1 MARAPAAA
9 VESSGPDRSVE
20 PRPAGWYSGIFPTI
34 VSLFTVVAR
43 TLFLLLL
50 LAAGWARAAD
60 SLEAA
65 AVEYR
70 EVGEVYTAEGMV
82 EAVRQATVSAQISGR
97 IVEVRFDV
105 GDAVKKGE
113 VIVRI
118 DEREVSDALA
128 SSQAQIAQAQA
139 TLQNAKAN
147 YERTQQLFQQSFVSK
162 AALDRA
168 LSEFQA
174 AQAQLQA
181 AVSIASR
188 AATVKGFATITAPY
202 SGIVAARHVELG
214 ELVTPGK
221 PLMTGFDPKDMRV
234 VADVPQLK
242 LAQISK
248 SVRADIEFPAQ
259 NRKVKAGEITVLPTA
274 DPQTHTTRVRLALQE
289 YVPGSYPGM
298 FARVHFIL
306 GQSRRLVIPAR
317 AIVRRTEVTAVYVIG
332 ADNAVHLRQIRPGQD
347 FGADGVEV
355 LGGLQPGEKVA
366 LDPVKAAIALKDS
379 EARR

>member
-1 MARAPAAA
+1 MTARIP
-9 VESSGPDRSVE
+9 
-20 PRPAGWYSGIFPTI
+20 
-34 VSLFTVVAR
+34 
-43 TLFLLLL
+43 FLLLF
-50 LAAGWARAAD
+50 LAAGWAHAAD
-60 SLEAA
+60 PLAVA

-70 EVGEVYTAEGMV
+70 DVDEVYAAEGVV

-139 TLQNAKAN
+139 TLQNARAN
-147 YERTQQLFQQSFVSK
+147 YERTQQLFKQSFVSK

-181 AVSIASR
+181 AVSVARR
-188 AATVKGFATITAPY
+188 AATVKGFATVTAPY

-214 ELVTPGK
+214 EMVTPGK

-242 LAQISK
+242 LAQIRK
-248 SVRADIEFPAQ
+248 SARADIEFPAQ
-259 NRKVKAGEITVLPTA
+259 NRREKAGEITILPTA
-274 DPQTHTTRVRLALQE
+274 DPQTHTTRVRLALLE

-298 FARVHFIL
+298 FARVHFFI
-306 GQSRRLVIPAR
+306 GRSRRLVIPAQ
-317 AIVRRTEVTAVYVIG
+317 AIVRRTEVTAVYVVG
-332 ADNAVHLRQIRPGQD
+332 ADGVINLRQIRPGQD
-347 FGADGVEV
+347 FGTDGIEV

-366 LDPVKAAIALKDS
+366 TDPVKAAIALKAGA
-379 EARR
+379 ARR